1 LASTLG
7 IPPSYSQIQPVLIG
21 DNARASRIAGLMQEE
36 GFDIRAIRP
45 PTVAIGTARL
55 RISITLNVDEA
66 QIAAMTERLASNLK
80 AVMP

>member
-1 LASTLG
+1 
-7 IPPSYSQIQPVLIG
+7 
-21 DNARASRIAGLMQEE
+21 MQEE